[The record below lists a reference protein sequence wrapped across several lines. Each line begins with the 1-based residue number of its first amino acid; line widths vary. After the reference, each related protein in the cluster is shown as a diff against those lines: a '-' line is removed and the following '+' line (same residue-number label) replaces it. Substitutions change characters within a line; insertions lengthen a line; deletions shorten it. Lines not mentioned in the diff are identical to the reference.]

1 MDKEEILKKSREEHK
16 NRDYVELKAVAEA
29 SQFAIKTGVVVCC
42 LIAVLH
48 IALTG
53 RVTYSIWPVY
63 FSILTTISLTKYYKL
78 RRWYDLFVGLLFLAA
93 FIFFLVMFLRNPLG
107 AE

>member
-1 MDKEEILKKSREEHK
+1 MDRDEILKKSRAENK
-16 NRDYVELKAVAEA
+16 NRDFVELKAIAEA
-29 SQFAIKTGVVVCC
+29 SQLAIKTGVVVCC

-63 FSILTTISLTKYYKL
+63 FSILTTVSLTKYHKL
-78 RRWYDLFVGLLFLAA
+78 RRWYDLLVSLLFLAA
-93 FIFFLVMFLRNPLG
+93 FLFFFVMFLRNPLG